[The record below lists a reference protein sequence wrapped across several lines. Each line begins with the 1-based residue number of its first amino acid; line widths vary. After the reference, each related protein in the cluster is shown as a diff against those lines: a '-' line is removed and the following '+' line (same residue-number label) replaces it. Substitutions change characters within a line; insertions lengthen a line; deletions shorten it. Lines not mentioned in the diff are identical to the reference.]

1 MIQESV
7 PYENCMELIE
17 GMPLPPADDPRAQ
30 KMTEERDYPITL
42 RVHLVERKD
51 ADDLAK
57 ALGIDLSGDELKVV
71 FDRNAP
77 RKANASFADTPKKT
91 RKSADKTDRIEET
104 LWGKTTDYENE
115 EIAPFASFTFTLN
128 NVKDH
133 GEFLKRIKQQLSF
146 ETKSTYFPAIEKQ
159 VRKGKAWV
167 SKFDNH
173 QPRYPVFIVSKG
185 RAYSRVTAST
195 LERLGVPFRIII
207 EPQDWDDYRAFFT
220 SDQLIVAPF
229 SNHGDGPGRAR
240 NYAWD
245 IAIAEGHAAHWV
257 MDDNIKDFYRLH
269 KNERLRFGDGGCF
282 RAMEDFFDRF
292 ENLYIAGP
300 QYRFFCAPK
309 QGYPQSV
316 LNTRIY
322 SCLLIRNDC
331 KHRWRGRYNED
342 TDLSLRVL
350 KDGDCTLQWNE
361 FLQEKMATQALTGG
375 NTTEFYHAEH
385 LGEVDPKL
393 GTYNVGG
400 TFKKSAMLKQMHP
413 DETQLVCKY
422 GRWHHE
428 VNYDKF
434 KANKLRFKAGMET
447 SDRTYPFELIERHS

>member
-1 MIQESV
+1 MIQESA

-30 KMTEERDYPITL
+30 KMTEERDYPINL
-42 RVHLVERKD
+42 KVHLVERKD
-51 ADDLAK
+51 ADALAK

-71 FDRNAP
+71 FDRYAP
-77 RKANASFADTPKKT
+77 QKANATYTDSARKP
-91 RKSADKTDRIEET
+91 RKSADKIDRIEET

-115 EIAPFASFTFTLN
+115 EIAPFVSFTFTLN

-167 SKFDNH
+167 SKFDDH

-185 RAYSRVTAST
+185 RAYSRVTAAT

-257 MDDNIKDFYRLH
+257 MDADSDDRAH
-269 KNERLRFGDGGCF
+269 VF
-282 RAMEDFFDRF
+282 RSDAAQRSD
-292 ENLYIAGP
+292 LIA
-300 QYRFFCAPK
+300 R
-309 QGYPQSV
+309 
-316 LNTRIY
+316 R
-322 SCLLIRNDC
+322 
-331 KHRWRGRYNED
+331 
-342 TDLSLRVL
+342 
-350 KDGDCTLQWNE
+350 
-361 FLQEKMATQALTGG
+361 
-375 NTTEFYHAEH
+375 
-385 LGEVDPKL
+385 
-393 GTYNVGG
+393 
-400 TFKKSAMLKQMHP
+400 
-413 DETQLVCKY
+413 
-422 GRWHHE
+422 
-428 VNYDKF
+428 
-434 KANKLRFKAGMET
+434 
-447 SDRTYPFELIERHS
+447 